1 MRMSSPSVIDLESL
15 LSPIAGDNASGVDL
29 RADISPESVY
39 QAIKLARRRA
49 GDAERLLAKE
59 DPNAGDPAREWAIV
73 LDKGTKAL
81 SSQAKD
87 LEIAAWLV
95 EALLR
100 KHGYAGLRDGLKL
113 CRELSEKYW
122 DTIYPLPTDD
132 EGLLPRVGKLRGLNG
147 EDQPG
152 TLIQPIRAATWFLGE
167 TGPVTWITHSQAQ
180 ELEKLDP
187 DKRQAQADSGVM
199 TMEVF
204 TRLARAS
211 VSEIVQTCEDLR
223 EALVELENYSKLLD
237 DKCSNNSEIAPQTGF
252 IREALNDC
260 LSSLEPLCPA
270 AETPVSDGAGSGAT
284 TTAAS
289 GGSSSAASG
298 SASIGNSGGAMTRE
312 RAFALMLELS
322 VYFKKNEPHSP
333 LGWTL
338 EHWVKLGRMDLPQL
352 LAALPMSD
360 DATRKT
366 LATFAGVPVIE
377 QSSN

>member
-1 MRMSSPSVIDLESL
+1 MSSPSVIDFDSL
-15 LSPIAGDNASGVDL
+15 LSPLPGDNASGVDL
-29 RADISPESVY
+29 RSDISPESVY

-59 DPNAGDPAREWAIV
+59 DPNAGDPAREWAVV
-73 LDKGTKAL
+73 LDKGTKVLA
-81 SSQAKD
+81 SQSKD

-100 KHGYAGLRDGLKL
+100 RHGFAGLRDGLKL

-122 DTIYPLPTDD
+122 DTIYPLPSDD

-152 TLIQPIRAATWFLGE
+152 TLIQPIRSASWFMGE
-167 TGPVTWITHSQAQ
+167 SGPVTWITHSQAQ

-187 DKRQAQADSGVM
+187 EKRQAQADSGVM
-199 TMEVF
+199 TMDLF
-204 TRLARAS
+204 GRLARAS
-211 VSEIVQTCEDLR
+211 VPEIVQSCEDLR
-223 EALVELENYSKLLD
+223 EALAELETYSRLLD
-237 DKCSNNSEIAPQTGF
+237 EKCGGNSEIAPQTGF

-260 LSSLEPLCPA
+260 LSTLEPLCPV
-270 AETPVSDGAGSGAT
+270 AETPASDTAGSGASST
-284 TTAAS
+284 GAS
-289 GGSSSAASG
+289 GGASATASG
-298 SASIGNSGGAMTRE
+298 SAPIGNSGGGVMTRE

-366 LATFAGVPVIE
+366 LATFAGVPVVE
-377 QSSN
+377 QQSN